1 MSTAFRKATDGDLP
15 AVLALY
21 RSVLGTE
28 GCTWDEDYPSE
39 REAKGDLSSGG
50 LYVFESDG
58 KLLVSKVNRA
68 AVGLYRSLGF
78 DFVGEC
84 HKYGIDF
91 FACEKIL

>member
-21 RSVLGTE
+21 R
-28 GCTWDEDYPSE
+28 P
-39 REAKGDLSSGG
+39 
-50 LYVFESDG
+50 
-58 KLLVSKVNRA
+58 
-68 AVGLYRSLGF
+68 LGF

-91 FACEKIL
+91 FACEKLL